1 MAFWQYPWHITV
13 ARLRRTSTGFP
24 CSACSPQ
31 ATKPICSFQA
41 KEKATQADFCQCD
54 RMFSHPAFL
63 HPISGMRS
71 GFSHGRYSGSAHLRG
86 ESLLR
91 LYPAFSGCPNDRIS
105 PRIQASALT
114 ATGIARISTGS
125 LISTPELSQP
135 TQDMG
140 HHAAIEL
147 LKYVLLCHGSFHFFL
162 FQGSR
167 SRCPHL
173 LPDFIDICY
182 CLFLPSYHNFI
193 CKATK
198 ALLIKTPP
206 TTDSS
211 ASLSTANVS
220 FVPQHKTPRT
230 TLERYT
236 SI

>member
-54 RMFSHPAFL
+54 RMFSQPAFL

-86 ESLLR
+86 LRLLR
-91 LYPAFSGCPNDRIS
+91 LYPAFSGFPNDRIS

-114 ATGIARISTGS
+114 ATGKARISTGS

-140 HHAAIEL
+140 HHAAIQL
-147 LKYVLLCHGSFHFFL
+147 LKT
-162 FQGSR
+162 
-167 SRCPHL
+167 
-173 LPDFIDICY
+173 
-182 CLFLPSYHNFI
+182 NFCAI
-193 CKATK
+193 LHMETENRKAGKPESISLRKTLDESIPIHISSHPYK
-198 ALLIKTPP
+198 LII
-206 TTDSS
+206 S
-211 ASLSTANVS
+211 
-220 FVPQHKTPRT
+220 
-230 TLERYT
+230 
-236 SI
+236 

>member
-54 RMFSHPAFL
+54 RMFSRPAFL

-71 GFSHGRYSGSAHLRG
+71 GFSHGRYSGSAHLEG

-91 LYPAFSGCPNDRIS
+91 LYPAFSGFPNDRTS
-105 PRIQASALT
+105 PLRIQTSALT

-140 HHAAIEL
+140 HHAAIQL
-147 LKYVLLCHGSFHFFL
+147 LKTNFCAILHMETE
-162 FQGSR
+162 SR
-167 SRCPHL
+167 EAG
-173 LPDFIDICY
+173 I
-182 CLFLPSYHNFI
+182 
-193 CKATK
+193 A
-198 ALLIKTPP
+198 
-206 TTDSS
+206 
-211 ASLSTANVS
+211 
-220 FVPQHKTPRT
+220 FVKENP
-230 TLERYT
+230 
-236 SI
+236 

>member
-13 ARLRRTSTGFP
+13 ARLRRILTGFP
-24 CSACSPQ
+24 CSARSSR

-91 LYPAFSGCPNDRIS
+91 LYPAFSGFPNDRIA
-105 PRIQASALT
+105 PLRIQASALT

-140 HHAAIEL
+140 HHAAIQL
-147 LKYVLLCHGSFHFFL
+147 LKTNFCAILHMETENRKAGI
-162 FQGSR
+162 
-167 SRCPHL
+167 
-173 LPDFIDICY
+173 DFVKES
-182 CLFLPSYHNFI
+182 P
-193 CKATK
+193 
-198 ALLIKTPP
+198 
-206 TTDSS
+206 
-211 ASLSTANVS
+211 
-220 FVPQHKTPRT
+220 
-230 TLERYT
+230 
-236 SI
+236 

>member
-71 GFSHGRYSGSAHLRG
+71 GFSHGRYSGSTHLEG

-91 LYPAFSGCPNDRIS
+91 LYPAFSGFPNDRIS

-140 HHAAIEL
+140 HHAAIQL
-147 LKYVLLCHGSFHFFL
+147 LKTNFCAILHMETENRKAGKPESISLRKTLDESFPIHI
-162 FQGSR
+162 S
-167 SRCPHL
+167 SH
-173 LPDFIDICY
+173 
-182 CLFLPSYHNFI
+182 SY
-193 CKATK
+193 K
-198 ALLIKTPP
+198 LII
-206 TTDSS
+206 S
-211 ASLSTANVS
+211 
-220 FVPQHKTPRT
+220 
-230 TLERYT
+230 
-236 SI
+236 

>member
-41 KEKATQADFCQCD
+41 KGKATQADFCQCD

-91 LYPAFSGCPNDRIS
+91 LYPAFSGFPNDRIS

-147 LKYVLLCHGSFHFFL
+147 LKYVLLCHTMYDGQKPGSWGTVSLRKTLDESQKVHI
-162 FQGSR
+162 R
-167 SRCPHL
+167 TH
-173 LPDFIDICY
+173 
-182 CLFLPSYHNFI
+182 SYQVI
-193 CKATK
+193 
-198 ALLIKTPP
+198 I
-206 TTDSS
+206 S
-211 ASLSTANVS
+211 
-220 FVPQHKTPRT
+220 
-230 TLERYT
+230 
-236 SI
+236 

>member
-91 LYPAFSGCPNDRIS
+91 LYPAFSGFPNDRIS

-140 HHAAIEL
+140 HHAAIQL
-147 LKYVLLCHGSFHFFL
+147 LKT
-162 FQGSR
+162 
-167 SRCPHL
+167 
-173 LPDFIDICY
+173 
-182 CLFLPSYHNFI
+182 NFCAI
-193 CKATK
+193 LHIWKQK
-198 ALLIKTPP
+198 PGKPESISLRNPLDESILIHI
-206 TTDSS
+206 SS
-211 ASLSTANVS
+211 HSCQLIIS
-220 FVPQHKTPRT
+220 
-230 TLERYT
+230 
-236 SI
+236 

>member
-86 ESLLR
+86 LRLLR
-91 LYPAFSGCPNDRIS
+91 LYPAFSGFPNDRIA
-105 PRIQASALT
+105 PLRIQASALT

-135 TQDMG
+135 AQDMG
-140 HHAAIEL
+140 HHAAIQL
-147 LKYVLLCHGSFHFFL
+147 LKT
-162 FQGSR
+162 
-167 SRCPHL
+167 
-173 LPDFIDICY
+173 
-182 CLFLPSYHNFI
+182 NFCAI
-193 CKATK
+193 LHMETETREAGI
-198 ALLIKTPP
+198 A
-206 TTDSS
+206 
-211 ASLSTANVS
+211 
-220 FVPQHKTPRT
+220 FVKESP
-230 TLERYT
+230 
-236 SI
+236 